1 MSSERLSPAT
11 RPGVEPGHAPDL
23 ALARRT
29 TGNPTRWLE
38 AAGRPTAASGTALA
52 GDHRIRIRG
61 GLVQHPGV
69 ASHTAA
75 TGNSQG
81 WGSRRADTRPDR
93 AAGPISGGCRGAPGV
108 QHPPPRT
115 VTSLTGGQ
123 LCRLRPARKT
133 RTTFSGARPVV
144 PHRHGLGGDPV

>member
-11 RPGVEPGHAPDL
+11 RSGVGPGHAPDL

-29 TGNPTRWLE
+29 TGNPARWLE

-61 GLVQHPGV
+61 GLVQHPGA

-75 TGNSQG
+75 TGNSRG
-81 WGSRRADTRPDR
+81 WGPRRAGTRPDR
-93 AAGPISGGCRGAPGV
+93 AAGQYRADAAGLQEFSIRRRAP
-108 QHPPPRT
+108 
-115 VTSLTGGQ
+115 SL
-123 LCRLRPARKT
+123 A
-133 RTTFSGARPVV
+133 
-144 PHRHGLGGDPV
+144 